1 MLFNVVNEKG
11 LADYNSAPF
20 SKPAQRAGKYLA
32 STGCHPS
39 NPYPPKWPY
48 LLLRVPRRDIF
59 RTLINLDIL
68 VVLPVGKGEVVCS
81 IHTGSTTKTRQNWA
95 LFQSSMYQLSLGV
108 CGHVRENGAR
118 TSRGLWGMGRGD
130 GYMEPPCAWHSP
142 FRIMLRI
149 GMPRTAARRA
159 M

>member
-48 LLLRVPRRDIF
+48 SLLRVPRRDIF

-68 VVLPVGKGEVVCS
+68 LGLTVGKGECS
-81 IHTGSTTKTRQNWA
+81 IHTGSTRYSTQNCPLLPVYCPVSTATRQLRYVDA
-95 LFQSSMYQLSLGV
+95 FS
-108 CGHVRENGAR
+108 VRGNAN
-118 TSRGLWGMGRGD
+118 
-130 GYMEPPCAWHSP
+130 
-142 FRIMLRI
+142 
-149 GMPRTAARRA
+149 
-159 M
+159 